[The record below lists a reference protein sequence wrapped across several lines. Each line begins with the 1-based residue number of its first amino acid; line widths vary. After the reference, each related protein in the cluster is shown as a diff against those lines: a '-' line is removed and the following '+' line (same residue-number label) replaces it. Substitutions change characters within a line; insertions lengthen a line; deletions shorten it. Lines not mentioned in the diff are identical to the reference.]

1 MANIQNINQNSLQP
15 SAAAGASSVSSKGS
29 FLKSIR
35 KIWNESVETRLKN
48 MKFKGT
54 VGALSFVGGVIVTG
68 SAIYMYVQNRN
79 KKREKTHETTC
90 SIVEH
95 RAHTSD
101 DINKNHEASKDNMN
115 ENDNRTDNSIREI
128 KAKAECDLMVYGGKK
143 ELDLEYKKK
152 AKEAGLL
159 DSVCIP
165 NVAGTPALVSF
176 EEEFRRSHR
185 FPEVPDILKPIFAG
199 VPEGFEIG
207 MLLEMMS
214 TFGALCFSHVRAKY
228 VDGKET
234 APNIHVM
241 VIGEAGSGK
250 SKFEDIFNCL
260 FENVLAEEEVKC
272 QVKDGSKKIIQIIG
286 PDISTR
292 MFIELLQTNHKT
304 HLFIF
309 SPEVSVVGK
318 HLRKSDGGGGLS
330 YEDLRMSIDNARV
343 SHWTKDESI
352 RGQYPVYL
360 NTMLTGTPNEV
371 KKFFGKE
378 VENGTA
384 QRYCFTCIPPSGNEL
399 PMLILPE
406 GEDLEYIKTK
416 ISEWRQQFCFTVGA
430 CSGDETACEETVVDL
445 SYLHAPLSRWLV
457 EQRSKAEKDPDDYLK
472 KMRDCIRARRGFIA
486 FHCGIVLHMLWG
498 QPEDDE
504 TRQKVVDACL
514 YIADYITEGYLYNIS
529 VMERGIYRNTP
540 SSNAGRSTRR
550 QFSEEEIAEMVELH
564 SQLDERGQHKYGWDT
579 LARMYGT
586 SFATVRRKVK
596 EYEENHGGNNN

>member
-1 MANIQNINQNSLQP
+1 MKSLKSVRNMANILNINQNSLQP
-15 SAAAGASSVSSKGS
+15 SAGAGASSVSSKGS

-54 VGALSFVGGVIVTG
+54 VGALSCVGGVIVTG

-101 DINKNHEASKDNMN
+101 DINKNHEASKDNMS
-115 ENDNRTDNSIREI
+115 ENDNRTDNTIREI

-199 VPEGFEIG
+199 VPEGYETG
-207 MLLEMMS
+207 MLLHSASM
-214 TFGALCFSHVRAKY
+214 FGSLCFSRVRATY
-228 VDGKET
+228 LDGT
-234 APNIHVM
+234 AEGPNIHV
-241 VIGEAGSGK
+241 VVSGAAGSGK
-250 SKFEDIFNCL
+250 AKFETIFHSL
-260 FENVLAEEEVKC
+260 FEDVINAECFKS
-272 QVKDGSKKIIQIIG
+272 QSKDGTRKIIQIIG
-286 PDISTR
+286 PDISEAKLV
-292 MFIELLQTNHKT
+292 ELLSNNQGA
-304 HLFIF
+304 HLYLFA
-309 SPEVSVVGK
+309 PEITDMRNKLNRQGG
-318 HLRKSDGGGGLS
+318 LTYTDIRKSLGG
-330 YEDLRMSIDNARV
+330 EMV
-343 SHWTKDESI
+343 SHMTREKGGYQ
-352 RGQYPVYL
+352 GQYKMLL
-360 NTMLTGTPNEV
+360 NSTLTGTPQEV
-371 KKFFGKE
+371 GKFFKGE
-378 VENGTA
+378 IETGTA
-384 QRYCFTCIPPSGNEL
+384 QRFCFTSIPVSGEVPPRLVLPDDAEL
-399 PMLILPE
+399 DSIRHQ
-406 GEDLEYIKTK
+406 
-416 ISEWRQQFCFTVGA
+416 ISEWRDKYCYTIGS
-430 CSGDETACEETVVDL
+430 CSGEETASDITSVNLDYLCDQLSAWLKGQWTLASNEPD
-445 SYLHAPLSRWLV
+445 SYL
-457 EQRSKAEKDPDDYLK
+457 KDL
-472 KMRDCIRARRGFIA
+472 RITIRNRRACIA

-498 QPEDDE
+498 QPEDYE

-529 VMERGIYRNTP
+529 VMERGFYRNTP
-540 SSNAGRSTRR
+540 SSNAGGSTRR

-564 SQLDERGQHKYGWDT
+564 SQLDERGQHI
-579 LARMYGT
+579 
-586 SFATVRRKVK
+586 
-596 EYEENHGGNNN
+596 